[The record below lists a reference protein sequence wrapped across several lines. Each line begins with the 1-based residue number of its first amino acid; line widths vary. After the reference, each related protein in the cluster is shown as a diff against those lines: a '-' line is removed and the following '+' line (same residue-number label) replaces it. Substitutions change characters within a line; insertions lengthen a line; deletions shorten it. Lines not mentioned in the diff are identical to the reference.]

1 LLVTRQTQYKEAAK
15 NALAA
20 GDKNK
25 ATKYVK
31 ISKVILAYG
40 SINNS

>member
-1 LLVTRQTQYKEAAK
+1 MTRHTQYKEAAT

-20 GDKNK
+20 GDKKN
-25 ATKYVK
+25 AAKYLK

-40 SINNS
+40 NINNS